1 MTTFTVDRS
10 LADYRML
17 ADQIRGANLL
27 ARRSGAYMAK
37 MALTLAGFAAG
48 WLALFAV
55 GNSWTAM
62 AVAPVLAFLSTQ
74 VVFFGHDAGHQQ
86 IFRSRRAN
94 RVVGLIAGDAL
105 TGMSF
110 GWWVPKHAA
119 HHAHPNVIDRDPDIG
134 VGGIALASTADIV
147 AGRRGA
153 GRLLARYQAWLFFP
167 LLALEGLGLH
177 ISGVGFLVRRRDRS
191 AALEGALLAVHA
203 VVYLTFVFW
212 VLSPLR
218 GVAFLAIQQGLLGLY
233 LGCTFAPNHKGMPVY
248 QDDSAIGFLQ
258 GQISVSRNVKGGRF
272 TAFIFGGLNYQIEHH
287 LFPAMPRPNLARARL
302 IVRDFC
308 AGHDIPYHE
317 DSLVGSYRQALTYLN
332 RVSQ

>member
-153 GRLLARYQAWLFFP
+153 GRLLARCQAWLFFP